1 MSDYISDALKL
12 AIWTAVLAKI
22 DAGGGAQLHYYTDAY
37 TGSAQTPSPAALI
50 GTVALPVPAGVA
62 TVSGVELYSSSAQAQ
77 AIGVPTWA
85 RLENALGELI
95 TDGSCAAGGVFELM
109 LESGTVMYPGGD
121 ILFQGGLIG
130 VE

>member
-1 MSDYISDALKL
+1 MSDYISDAIKL
-12 AIWTAVLAKI
+12 AIWTASLAKI
-22 DAGGGAQLHYYTDAY
+22 DAGGGAQLHYYTDTYA
-37 TGSAQTPSPAALI
+37 GSAQTPNPAALL

-77 AIGVPTWA
+77 AIGVPAWA

-95 TDGSCAAGGVFELM
+95 TDGSCAAGGVFELV

-130 VE
+130 FE